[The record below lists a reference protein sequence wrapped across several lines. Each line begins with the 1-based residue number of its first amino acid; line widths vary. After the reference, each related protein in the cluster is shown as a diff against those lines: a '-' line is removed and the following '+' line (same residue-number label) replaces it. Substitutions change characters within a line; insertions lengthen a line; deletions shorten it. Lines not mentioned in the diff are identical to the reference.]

1 MAKDPV
7 ELYTKDTI
15 VATTSKGNQ
24 EKWFDAE
31 AGLWYKLDCHGF
43 ESLAEAVTSRLL
55 RRYTN
60 LAAFDRNL
68 QSNRADC
75 KSMPPLSPAKI
86 LEVAEYDVTRVEVHK
101 HLRTVSVSKNFLA
114 PGESIVTA
122 YTLLKNGLGRDFAA
136 QLNRPKSLSRKIEF
150 LADTIAGMTGLA
162 DFGRYLTLLF
172 EIDALILNQDRHLNN
187 IAVLRG
193 ANGYSFCPIF
203 DNGAAYL
210 LDYAL
215 YPYEVDPKSLITQA
229 DALPFHTSFT
239 RLAHTARALYGPQ
252 LQVQF
257 TKADIA
263 QLLQPL
269 LDYYPAALRG
279 ALQERIITVL
289 MTQQKKL
296 FRNL

>member
-15 VATTSKGNQ
+15 AATTSKGNQ

-31 AGLWYKLDCHGF
+31 ADLWYKLDCHGF

-55 RRYTN
+55 RCHTN
-60 LAAFDRNL
+60 LADRVDCGPVPT
-68 QSNRADC
+68 RA
-75 KSMPPLSPAKI
+75 LAR
-86 LEVAEYDVTRVEVHK
+86 VAEYDVARVEVHK

-136 QLNRPKSLSRKIEF
+136 QLKHQKSLSRKVEL
-150 LADTIAGMTGLA
+150 LADTVAGMTGLA
-162 DFGRYLTLLF
+162 DFGSYLTLLF

-215 YPYEVDPKSLITQA
+215 YPYEVDTRSLISQA
-229 DALPFHTSFT
+229 NALPFHASFS
-239 RLAHTARALYGPQ
+239 RLANTARELYGPQ
-252 LQVQF
+252 LKVQF
-257 TKADIA
+257 AKEDLE

-269 LDYYPAALRG
+269 LEYYPAALRS
-279 ALQERIITVL
+279 ALKERIITVL
-289 MTQQKKL
+289 ITQQKKL

>member
-1 MAKDPV
+1 
-7 ELYTKDTI
+7 
-15 VATTSKGNQ
+15 
-24 EKWFDAE
+24 
-31 AGLWYKLDCHGF
+31 
-43 ESLAEAVTSRLL
+43 LAEAVTSRLL
-55 RRYTN
+55 RCHTN
-60 LAAFDRNL
+60 LADRVDCGPVPT
-68 QSNRADC
+68 RA
-75 KSMPPLSPAKI
+75 LAR
-86 LEVAEYDVTRVEVHK
+86 VAEYDVARVEVHK

-136 QLNRPKSLSRKIEF
+136 QLKHQKSLSRKVEL
-150 LADTIAGMTGLA
+150 LADTVAGMTGLA
-162 DFGRYLTLLF
+162 DFGSYLTLLF

-215 YPYEVDPKSLITQA
+215 YPYEVDTRSLISQA
-229 DALPFHTSFT
+229 NALPFHASFS
-239 RLAHTARALYGPQ
+239 RLANTARELYGPQ
-252 LQVQF
+252 LKVQF
-257 TKADIA
+257 AKEDLE

-269 LDYYPAALRG
+269 LEYYPAALRS
-279 ALQERIITVL
+279 ALKERIITVL
-289 MTQQKKL
+289 ITQQKKL

>member
-7 ELYTKDTI
+7 ELYTKDMI

-43 ESLAEAVTSRLL
+43 ESLAEAITSLLL
-55 RRYTN
+55 RHYTN
-60 LAAFDRNL
+60 LADFDPNR
-68 QSNRADC
+68 QTNRADH
-75 KSMPPLSPAKI
+75 KFVPPLSMAK
-86 LEVAEYDVTRVEVHK
+86 VAEYDVARVEVHK

-114 PGESIVTA
+114 PDESIVTA
-122 YTLLKNGLGRDFAA
+122 YTLLKNGLGRDFAM
-136 QLNRPKSLSRKIEF
+136 QLKRQNTLSRKIEF

-162 DFGRYLTLLF
+162 DFGPYLTLLF

-187 IAVLRG
+187 IAVLRR

-215 YPYEVDPKSLITQA
+215 YPYEIDTKALIAQT

-239 RLAHTARALYGPQ
+239 RLANTARSLYGPQ

-257 TKADIA
+257 TKTDIE

-269 LDYYPAALRG
+269 LAYYPAALRG
-279 ALQERIITVL
+279 NLNERIVTVL